1 MGGQSD
7 TPERT
12 LDEAD
17 LPDDPLTLFAGWLG
31 EAMEVERPEP
41 TAMALATAGYDGS
54 PSARMVLMRGFDERG
69 IVWFT
74 NYRSRKGRE
83 LDHSRRAAVVFYWGR
98 LERQVRIEGTV
109 ERVSNEESDEY
120 FASRAPGS
128 RLGAWASEQSETIPD
143 REHLERRFAEVEERF
158 GDDPPRPSHWGGY
171 RLTPTYWEFWQ
182 GRRNRLHDRIGYRQ
196 SAGVWERFRLAP

>member
-98 LERQVRIEGTV
+98 
-109 ERVSNEESDEY
+109 
-120 FASRAPGS
+120 
-128 RLGAWASEQSETIPD
+128 
-143 REHLERRFAEVEERF
+143 
-158 GDDPPRPSHWGGY
+158 
-171 RLTPTYWEFWQ
+171 
-182 GRRNRLHDRIGYRQ
+182 
-196 SAGVWERFRLAP
+196 